1 MIKGI
6 KQKLFENKKDI
17 EATKR
22 TFGPLETIDF
32 KEVFNPIAAIAKR
45 RQYLLIVFKISN
57 TNKGIKLKLTTR
69 AKTLNPIIKGGIE
82 KNIFF

>member
-1 MIKGI
+1 MHC
-6 KQKLFENKKDI
+6 
-17 EATKR
+17 
-22 TFGPLETIDF
+22 
-32 KEVFNPIAAIAKR
+32 KR

-82 KNIFF
+82 KKIFFLTYFF